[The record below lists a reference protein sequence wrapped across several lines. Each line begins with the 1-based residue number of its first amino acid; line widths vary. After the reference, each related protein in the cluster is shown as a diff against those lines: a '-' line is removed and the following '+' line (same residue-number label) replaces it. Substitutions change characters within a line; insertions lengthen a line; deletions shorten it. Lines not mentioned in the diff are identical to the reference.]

1 MKIKARIRNRWM
13 GNKPTRFVLRNVSI
27 IFLGLQY
34 QQGDDYGHDLNRWSI
49 TITLLNFNL
58 EIDLKLR
65 SS

>member
-34 QQGDDYGHDLNRWSI
+34 QQGDDYRWSI